1 MNSLSAVPMP
11 LLIAFAAG
19 LCATFGAHLG
29 IVRML
34 KPPGAWHLDRPLVGV
49 ALYAAGAVLC
59 ALITYSAW
67 CELLPP
73 ASIAISAAWGLSH
86 PLATS
91 VALWALQKR
100 APDLARRVNR
110 ERQQ

>member
-1 MNSLSAVPMP
+1 MDLQAIPTQ
-11 LLIAFAAG
+11 LLIAFGAG
-19 LCATFGAHLG
+19 LCATLGAHLG

-34 KPPGAWHLDRPLVGV
+34 RPPGAWHLDQPLVGI

-59 ALITYSAW
+59 ALITYGAW
-67 CELLPP
+67 CELSPP
-73 ASIAISAAWGLSH
+73 ASIAVSAAWGLSH

-100 APDLARRVNR
+100 APDLARRVKR
-110 ERQQ
+110 ERGQ